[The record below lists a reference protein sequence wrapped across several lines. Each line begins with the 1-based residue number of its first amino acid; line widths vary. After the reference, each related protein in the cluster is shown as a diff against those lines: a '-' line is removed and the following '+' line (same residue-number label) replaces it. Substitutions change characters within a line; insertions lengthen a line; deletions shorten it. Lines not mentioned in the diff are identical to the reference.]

1 MYLTP
6 LCMSGTKCT
15 LFCLKREKELA
26 CFRDAGTVGAEGAYT
41 PQILTDQLTLSQ
53 PGGQIMPPPSDF
65 KTFRHLWLAWKKN
78 TEVQSK
84 ETETEKVHLYKSAMT
99 FFFPSQF
106 LFFFPSLSPSAFCSS
121 SSALCIITMGWNH
134 FWSSFS
140 CYFCLHEIIFLQ
152 IWYKLHNG
160 IKVVLLP
167 SDNLDGTIHMKY
179 ALNNY
184 EISQV
189 VHN

>member
-1 MYLTP
+1 
-6 LCMSGTKCT
+6 MSGTKCT

-26 CFRDAGTVGAEGAYT
+26 CFRNAGTVGAEGAYP

-53 PGGQIMPPPSDF
+53 PDYAHPPQILRHSDISGLLGRRTQKSKAKRRKLKKF
-65 KTFRHLWLAWKKN
+65 ISINLQWL
-78 TEVQSK
+78 S
-84 ETETEKVHLYKSAMT
+84 
-99 FFFPSQF
+99 FFPSQF